1 MKSVL
6 RILLLVA
13 GLAMFAWYLSRTN
26 LREVREALSTLGWL
40 APLVP
45 LPYILVYIV
54 DTLAWS
60 FSFRIKPA
68 VSFWCL
74 FVIRWAGESLNN
86 VLPSAYIGGETL
98 KVYLLGKR
106 GVSVT
111 ESTSSAVISKT
122 VQTIAQ
128 FLFISAASLA
138 FVLAFPENTRLRL
151 GMSIVLAGG
160 LFIVACM
167 LWLQRRGLFGSLLG
181 MAARLRFRPRLTE
194 QRRAQLARIDS
205 DIAGFYGAHRNRFF
219 LCAATYLGG
228 WFLDTLEIYFVAF
241 LIGAPIHW
249 WQAMIVE
256 AFTSVAKVLGMWVP
270 GSLGVQ
276 ESGIVLIGRAT
287 GLSDSFCLAY
297 ALIRRGRE
305 AVFAVVGWLF
315 IYSAEASLRGLSAR
329 LVAQPKE

>member
-1 MKSVL
+1 
-6 RILLLVA
+6 
-13 GLAMFAWYLSRTN
+13 
-26 LREVREALSTLGWL
+26 
-40 APLVP
+40 
-45 LPYILVYIV
+45 V